1 MTSPARLSVPIACG
15 ESQQRALRVV
25 TLTGAALLFAAM
37 ASGQPVTSTS
47 IPPAAAPFLAD
58 VVRAA
63 TIDAPPATLSI
74 SNREITVFRATV
86 ALRTPAVR
94 AAGAERLLDD
104 LLVSLPPGPVRTRS
118 LGGAHVISVGSRD
131 VFAIT
136 PADLDPAGS
145 ETVDEAAAGAVGR
158 LQRALDEVVE
168 ARTPRQM
175 AWSVVLAL
183 LATIALVVLLQL
195 LIRGHIL
202 LAGLVSRTADRQIAR
217 VPGAEVMRV
226 TRFPQLLQYGVG
238 VITAGVAVFLL
249 YGWLTFVLRRFPY
262 SRPWGE
268 ALRGFLLERLA
279 QFGTNVLA
287 AIPDLFSVA
296 LIVLLTRMLIKAAE
310 LVFNAVEEG
319 RATIPGIYP
328 ETAQPTR
335 RLVSVVL
342 WLFALA
348 LAYPYL
354 PGSDTDAFKGVSVF
368 IGLMISLGSSGIVN
382 QIMSGLTLTYSRAL
396 RLGDFVRIGDLEGT
410 VTHLGHLS
418 TKLKAP
424 YREEVTIPNSV
435 VVSAQTTNFSRF
447 ADGEEVFTPTA
458 VTIGYDTPWRQV
470 EALLL
475 MAAAR
480 TDGVRSTPPPAVRQ
494 TGLRDFYVE
503 YTLLVC
509 LTDPAQRI
517 PIFDRLHGNI
527 QDTFNEHGVQ
537 IMSPNYEADPAG
549 PKVVPPDQWF
559 ASPAAVAQSD
569 VRSPSRGGARQ

>member
-1 MTSPARLSVPIACG
+1 MND
-15 ESQQRALRVV
+15 LRVA
-25 TLTGAALLFAAM
+25 TLTAAVLLFAAT

-47 IPPAAAPFLAD
+47 IPATAAPFLSD

-63 TIDAPPATLSI
+63 TIDAPPATLSV
-74 SNREITVFRATV
+74 SNRAITVFRATV
-86 ALRTPAVR
+86 ALRTPVIR
-94 AAGAERLLDD
+94 VVGAERLLDD
-104 LLVSLPPGPVRTRS
+104 LLNSLPPGPVRTRP
-118 LGGAHVISVGSRD
+118 LGGAQVLSVGSQD
-131 VFAIT
+131 IFAIT

-145 ETVDEAAAGAVGR
+145 QTLEEAAAETVGR
-158 LQRALDEVVE
+158 LQRALDEAVE

-175 AWSVVLAL
+175 AWSVGLAL
-183 LATIALVVLLQL
+183 LATTALVVLLRL
-195 LIRGHIL
+195 LTRGHVL
-202 LAGLVSRTADRQIAR
+202 LVGLASRTADRRISS
-217 VPGAEVMRV
+217 VPGAEVIRV
-226 TRFPQLLQYGVG
+226 TRFQQLLRYGVG
-238 VITAGVAVFLL
+238 VITGGAAVFLL

-279 QFGTNVLA
+279 HVGTNMLA
-287 AIPDLFSVA
+287 AIPDLFTVA
-296 LIVLLTRMLIKAAE
+296 LIAFVTRMLIKAAE

-319 RATIPGIYP
+319 RGTIPGLYP

-348 LAYPYL
+348 LAYPHL
-354 PGSDTDAFKGVSVF
+354 PGSDSDAFKGVSVF
-368 IGLMISLGSSGIVN
+368 VGLMISLGSSGVVN

-396 RLGDFVRIGDLEGT
+396 RVGDFVRIGDVEGT
-410 VTHLGHLS
+410 VTHLGNLS
-418 TKLKAP
+418 TKLETP
-424 YREEVTIPNSV
+424 RREEVTIPNSV

-447 ADGEEVFTPTA
+447 AGGDGVLTPTS

-517 PIFDRLHGNI
+517 PIFDRLHGHI

-549 PKVVPPDQWF
+549 PKVVPPDRWF
-559 ASPAAVAQSD
+559 ASPAARDRALTVPAAS
-569 VRSPSRGGARQ
+569 VIHRAGEST

>member
-1 MTSPARLSVPIACG
+1 MAFG
-15 ESQQRALRVV
+15 ESRQRALRVA
-25 TLTGAALLFAAM
+25 TLTATALLIAAMAYSQPVESSSTPPRDAALL
-37 ASGQPVTSTS
+37 T
-47 IPPAAAPFLAD
+47 D

-63 TIDAPPATLSI
+63 TIDAPPATLSV
-74 SNREITVFRATV
+74 SNRAITVFRATV
-86 ALRTPAVR
+86 AFRTPAIRV
-94 AAGAERLLDD
+94 AGAERLLDG
-104 LLVSLPPGPVRTRS
+104 LLTSLPPGPVRTRPVS
-118 LGGAHVISVGSRD
+118 GAQVLSVGSQD

-145 ETVDEAAAGAVGR
+145 QTVEEAAAEAVRR

-175 AWSVVLAL
+175 AWSVGLAL
-183 LATIALVVLLQL
+183 LATIALVVLLRVL
-195 LIRGHIL
+195 TRGHVL
-202 LAGLVSRTADRQIAR
+202 LVGLASRIADRQISR
-217 VPGAEVMRV
+217 VPGGDVMRV
-226 TRFPQLLQYGVG
+226 TRFPQLLHYGVG
-238 VITAGVAVFLL
+238 VITGGVAVFLL
-249 YGWLTFVLRRFPY
+249 YSWLTFVLRRFPY

-279 QFGTNVLA
+279 EFGTNILA
-287 AIPDLFSVA
+287 AIPNLFTVA
-296 LIVLLTRMLIKAAE
+296 LIVFLTRMLIKVAE
-310 LVFNAVEEG
+310 LVFIAVEEE
-319 RATIPGIYP
+319 RTTIPGLYP

-335 RLVSVVL
+335 RLLSVVL

-354 PGSDTDAFKGVSVF
+354 PGSNTDAFKGVSVF
-368 IGLMISLGSSGIVN
+368 VGLMISLGSSGIVN
-382 QIMSGLTLTYSRAL
+382 QMMSGLTLTYSRAL
-396 RLGDFVRIGDLEGT
+396 RLGDFVRIGDREGT
-410 VTHLGHLS
+410 VTHLGNLS
-418 TKLKAP
+418 TKLKTP

-447 ADGEEVFTPTA
+447 AQDEGVFTPTA

-475 MAAAR
+475 LAAAR

-509 LTDPAQRI
+509 LKDPAQRG

-527 QDTFNEHGVQ
+527 QDAFNEHGVQ

-549 PKVVPPDQWF
+549 PKVVPPERWF
-559 ASPAAVAQSD
+559 ASPAVS
-569 VRSPSRGGARQ
+569 VEG